1 MKALFVRNFYKKKRV
16 FVSGHNG
23 MLGSA
28 LVRLLKD
35 FDASILVKEKNS
47 LDLRNQGDVN
57 VWMEKNR
64 PELIFHV
71 GAKVGGIYANSTMPA
86 DFLNDNLLI
95 QTNVI
100 AASHRYGVKKL
111 LFVASNCIY
120 PESAPQPIHE
130 ESILCGQLE
139 ENIKSYGVS
148 KIAGI
153 ELCKAYKKQYGS
165 NFFSVIP
172 PNLYGINDNYHP
184 DNSHIVAG
192 IMRRAHEAKSLNKD
206 LVIWGTGEARREL
219 LNVDDLARGMILLM
233 ASKLSHDVYNLG
245 SGQDYSVSEIAQ
257 YMAKTVGFVGNIV
270 YDTSRPNGAMGKLL
284 DSSRAR
290 EVGWLPSIGL
300 ESGLALMYEDYVRRV
315 AGT

>member
-1 MKALFVRNFYKKKRV
+1 MRNFYKKKRV

-28 LVRLLKD
+28 LVRQLKN

-47 LDLRNQGDVN
+47 LDLRNQNDVN
-57 VWMEKNR
+57 VWMERNR

-71 GAKVGGIYANSTMPA
+71 GAKVGGIYANSIMPA

-100 AASHRYGVKKL
+100 AAAHRYGVNKL

-120 PESAPQPIHE
+120 PESALQPIHE

-233 ASKLSHDVYNLG
+233 ASNLSHDVYNLG

-290 EVGWLPSIGL
+290 EVGWSPSIGL

-315 AGT
+315 TST

>member
-1 MKALFVRNFYKKKRV
+1 MRNFYKNKRV

-35 FDASILVKEKNS
+35 LDAIILVMEKNS
-47 LDLRNQGDVN
+47 LDLRNQYEVN
-57 VWMEKNR
+57 VWMEKSR

-71 GAKVGGIYANSTMPA
+71 GAKVGGIYANSIMPA
-86 DFLNDNLLI
+86 DFLHDNLLI

-100 AASHRYGVKKL
+100 AAAHRYGIHKL

-120 PESAPQPIHE
+120 PESASQPINE

-153 ELCKAYKKQYGS
+153 ELCKAYKKQYGC
-165 NFFSVIP
+165 NFISIIP

-184 DNSHIVAG
+184 ENSHIVAG
-192 IMRRAHEAKSLNKD
+192 IMRRAHEAKVRGEN

-219 LNVDDLARGMILLM
+219 LNVDDLARGMTLLM
-233 ASKLSHDVYNLG
+233 ALNLSHDVYNMG
-245 SGQDYSVSEIAQ
+245 SSKDYSVSEIAQ
-257 YMAKTVGFVGNIV
+257 IMAKTVGYAGNII
-270 YDTSRPNGAMGKLL
+270 YDTNRPNGAMGKLL
-284 DSSRAR
+284 DSTRAR
-290 EVGWLPSIGL
+290 EAGWLPSIDL
-300 ESGLALMYEDYVRRV
+300 ESGLAIMYEDYLRKVSSI
-315 AGT
+315 